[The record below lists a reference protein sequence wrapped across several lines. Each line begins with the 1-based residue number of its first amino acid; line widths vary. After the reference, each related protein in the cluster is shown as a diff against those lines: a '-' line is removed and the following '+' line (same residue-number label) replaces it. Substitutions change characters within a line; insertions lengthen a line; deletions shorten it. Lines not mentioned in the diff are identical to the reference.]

1 MDSSLN
7 TTLEYFK
14 TKLEGI
20 ISKQPRKAKKE
31 TEADLCTRT
40 DLKNVLWD
48 YTKEFLDYIEE
59 VKKDAKEKIELV
71 EKNAKE
77 RDEAKDKVIDS
88 LQDKLLNNR
97 LELEKSQ
104 QYQNRDSFKICG
116 IKKPLGTEHED
127 TAKTVMKFFET
138 ANAPLPQEELSMTHR
153 VPSRD
158 TTRSDALLVK
168 LRSRI
173 VRNKY
178 IRMKKDFRDNE
189 LLKSE
194 NPDAFI
200 VEHLTPLR
208 AKVCYKLRH
217 DENIEKCWT
226 IDGRIKIVKKGA
238 DSSEKPITIDS
249 LAQLTKLGAGW
260 TKKDIEKL
268 VFEA

>member
-1 MDSSLN
+1 M
-7 TTLEYFK
+7 EFFK
-14 TKLEGI
+14 DKLDKSI
-20 ISKQPRKAKKE
+20 AKQPKKPNKEMQADIFTSSDAKV
-31 TEADLCTRT
+31 
-40 DLKNVLWD
+40 VLWD
-48 YTKEFLDYIEE
+48 ITKELIDYVET
-59 VKKDAKEKIELV
+59 VKQDAKERIELV

-77 RDEAKDKVIDS
+77 RDEAKDNEIDS
-88 LQDKLLNNR
+88 LKEKVLNIR

-116 IKKPLGTEHED
+116 IKKPATSDNNGHED
-127 TAKTVMKFFET
+127 TADTVMKFFET
-138 ANAPLPQEELSMTHR
+138 ASAPLPKEELSMTHR

-158 TTRSDALLVK
+158 TTKSDALLVK
-168 LRSRI
+168 LKSRI

-178 IRMKKDFRDNE
+178 IRMKKDFREND

-194 NPDAFI
+194 YPDAFI

-238 DSSEKPITIDS
+238 NPSEKPITIDS